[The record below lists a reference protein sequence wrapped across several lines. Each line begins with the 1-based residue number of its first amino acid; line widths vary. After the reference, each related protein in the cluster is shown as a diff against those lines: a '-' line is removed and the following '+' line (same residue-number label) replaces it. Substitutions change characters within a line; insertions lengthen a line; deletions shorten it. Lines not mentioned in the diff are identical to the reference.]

1 MSKFNQYLTEQ
12 LKDSSFKAEYDA
24 LEAEFAII
32 QAMITARQKTGMTQK
47 QLAERTGIHQSDI
60 NNQDPPDTLISGGP
74 CISAAFCPAQA
85 DPARL
90 SPVRRLIEIR
100 AAGIYFHMAEA
111 VVP

>member
-12 LKDSSFKAEYDA
+12 LKDSAFKAEYDA

-60 NNQDPPDTLISGGP
+60 SKLERGNGNPSLRTLI
-74 CISAAFCPAQA
+74 
-85 DPARL
+85 RL
-90 SPVRRLIEIR
+90 AEGLGMKLKVEFTSL
-100 AAGIYFHMAEA
+100 AGR
-111 VVP
+111 

>member
-12 LKDSSFKAEYDA
+12 LKDSSFKAVYDA

-60 NNQDPPDTLISGGP
+60 SKLERGNGNPSLRTLI
-74 CISAAFCPAQA
+74 
-85 DPARL
+85 RL
-90 SPVRRLIEIR
+90 AEGLGMKLKVEFTSL
-100 AAGIYFHMAEA
+100 AGR
-111 VVP
+111 

>member
-12 LKDSSFKAEYDA
+12 LKDSAFKAEYDA

-60 NNQDPPDTLISGGP
+60 SKLERGNGNPSLRTLS
-74 CISAAFCPAQA
+74 
-85 DPARL
+85 RL
-90 SPVRRLIEIR
+90 AVGLGMKLKVEFTSL
-100 AAGIYFHMAEA
+100 AGR
-111 VVP
+111 